1 MRHFL
6 LLALPISSSSGC
18 MIDTST
24 KGLLIALSCKK
35 NGFTTSCFRAM
46 FAIDI
51 AAIAMTTDQNLAIT
65 MRTVVETG

>member
-1 MRHFL
+1 
-6 LLALPISSSSGC
+6 

-24 KGLLIALSCKK
+24 KGLLIALSRKK
-35 NGFTTSCFRAM
+35 NGLTASCFRAM